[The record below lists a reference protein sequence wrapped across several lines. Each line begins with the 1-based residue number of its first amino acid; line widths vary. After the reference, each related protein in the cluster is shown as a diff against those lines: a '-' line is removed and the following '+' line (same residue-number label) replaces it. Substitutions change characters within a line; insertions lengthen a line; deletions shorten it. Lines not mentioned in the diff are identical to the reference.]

1 MITAIASGKGG
12 TGKTTIAANL
22 AQVAAR
28 RSTQTG
34 GHAVHLLDCDVEAP
48 NDALFLRPIFEHEKT
63 STRLLPVFDR
73 QVCNGCGKCVQVCT
87 YNAIA
92 IAGGKVLFFKELC
105 HACGSCALNCPQAAI
120 HEEAET
126 IGKLQSGHAGDLLF
140 AQGTLE
146 IGFSSPVPII
156 RDLKKW
162 ALPANTQDAEI
173 YLDAAPGCTCPVVE
187 VLRGADFALLVT
199 EPTPFGLHD
208 LKLVAQ
214 LAKGEM
220 GLPCGVV
227 INKSSQHDV
236 IIEDFCRSE
245 GIPILMRL
253 PLARRIAEIYSEGKL
268 LIDALPE
275 YQPLFARLDEQI
287 RELASGTQGA
297 RS

>member
-1 MITAIASGKGG
+1 MIIAIASGKGG

-22 AQVAAR
+22 AQIATR

-34 GHAVHLLDCDVEAP
+34 SYPIHLLDCDVEAP
-48 NDALFLRPIFEHEKT
+48 NDALFLHPIFSSEKT
-63 STRLLPVFDR
+63 STRLLPVFDQ
-73 QVCNGCGKCVQVCT
+73 QVCSGCEKCVQVCT

-92 IAGGKVLFFKELC
+92 ITGGKVLFFKELC

-126 IGKLQSGHAGDLLF
+126 IGKLQSGYVGDLHF

-162 ALPANTQDAEI
+162 ALPPDTSATQVF
-173 YLDAAPGCTCPVVE
+173 LDAAPGCTCPVVE
-187 VLRGADFALLVT
+187 TLRGADFAMLVT

-214 LAKGEM
+214 LAKHKL

-227 INKSSQHDV
+227 INKSGQHDDL
-236 IIEDFCRSE
+236 IEDFCQSE

-253 PLARRIAEIYSEGKL
+253 PLSRRIAETYSEGKL

-275 YQPLFARLDEQI
+275 YQPLFTRLHEQI
-287 RELASGTQGA
+287 QDLASPIQGVEP
-297 RS
+297 

>member
-1 MITAIASGKGG
+1 MRAICSSHKARWRSDFHPPSPSFAISRNGRFQP
-12 TGKTTIAANL
+12 TT
-22 AQVAAR
+22 
-28 RSTQTG
+28 
-34 GHAVHLLDCDVEAP
+34 
-48 NDALFLRPIFEHEKT
+48 
-63 STRLLPVFDR
+63 
-73 QVCNGCGKCVQVCT
+73 
-87 YNAIA
+87 
-92 IAGGKVLFFKELC
+92 
-105 HACGSCALNCPQAAI
+105 QAA
-120 HEEAET
+120 A
-126 IGKLQSGHAGDLLF
+126 
-140 AQGTLE
+140 
-146 IGFSSPVPII
+146 
-156 RDLKKW
+156 
-162 ALPANTQDAEI
+162 I

-275 YQPLFARLDEQI
+275 YQPLFTRLHEQI
-287 RELASGTQGA
+287 QEMVPQTQGGA
-297 RS
+297 